1 MTHTT
6 HKHWLK
12 FTAFAIA
19 VFGPVFSLGSTP
31 ATDEAARLTL
41 DILLAE
47 LPPKQAVKLAA
58 TLTGVPR
65 DVLYAYAVARRQA
78 TEA

>member
-1 MTHTT
+1 MDICIQLEMSMT
-6 HKHWLK
+6 
-12 FTAFAIA
+12 
-19 VFGPVFSLGSTP
+19 P
-31 ATDEAARLTL
+31 L